1 MQKYHNYSGK
11 GKNHKPCTTVSEM
24 AEYFSIT
31 KRQMMGKISKSKD
44 RPIPVFEYT
53 KIPSSSRQNYYN
65 KEEFIDWYKRNYLND
80 EIEKT

>member
-1 MQKYHNYSGK
+1 MQKHIDLSGK

-31 KRQMMGKISKSKD
+31 KRQMMGRISKSKD
-44 RPIPVFEYT
+44 RPIPVFDNRT
-53 KIPSSSRQNYYN
+53 SLRQNYYN
-65 KEEFIDWYKRNYLND
+65 KKEFIDWYKRTYLND